1 MIKLEGLVMRMR
13 TEIVSFS
20 YVKKNGEIR
29 KAKGTLKVDVCPAI
43 KGGGKPTPEHL
54 QLYFDVEKNSWRS
67 FEKERFLEA
76 Y

>member
-1 MIKLEGLVMRMR
+1 MNQIEILVTRMR
-13 TEIVSFS
+13 TEVVSFS
-20 YVKKNGEIR
+20 YIKKNGEIR
-29 KAKGTLKVDVCPAI
+29 KAKGTLKMNICPAI

-67 FEKERFLEA
+67 FEKERFIEA